1 MNTYDKSKQ
10 KFFIRERQPSSPP
23 RRINTRY
30 KNDQAADFFRDR
42 WPSETYSPVDFLR
55 VTARAV
61 TGEDGRFLEDEIDLC
76 HVSYSQYESFRLK
89 ETAYKEQ
96 VNESPKLSA
105 EKPCTP
111 RGMPELN
118 PIRPPR
124 QPLRVRNTV
133 TGHVFDWDPIF
144 TLSKNDDLEVI
155 A

>member
-1 MNTYDKSKQ
+1 MNTYDKKQ
-10 KFFIRERQPSSPP
+10 KFFIRERQSSSPP

-42 WPSETYSPVDFLR
+42 WPSETYSPVDFLK

-61 TGEDGRFLEDEIDLC
+61 TGEDGHFLENEIDLYC
-76 HVSYSQYESFRLK
+76 ASYSQYESFHPK

-105 EKPCTP
+105 EKPWNP
-111 RGMPELN
+111 AGMPEL
-118 PIRPPR
+118 PQRT
-124 QPLRVRNTV
+124 PLRVRNTV